1 MNERVSVIILGVLTK
16 ISPPLIKKMEEIRK
30 IGEELNDLATGVITE
45 ETPSR
50 AYPERAESL
59 L

>member
-30 IGEELNDLATGVITE
+30 IGEELNDLATGVFTE

-50 AYPERAESL
+50 ES
-59 L
+59 